1 MIDRILTTFSG
12 LFGYY
17 RTNDASEMTNA
28 FLATAVCGFVPGVLN
43 DTILKDRKLYPSQE
57 YDAAACTIQTH
68 HNHKDICSTEG
79 SEDAFRKEGSA
90 SSELGMR
97 ALDRLNAIVV

>member
-17 RTNDASEMTNA
+17 RTDDAIEMTNA
-28 FLATAVCGFVPGVLN
+28 FLATAVCGFVPEVLK

-57 YDAAACTIQTH
+57 YDAAACTIQ
-68 HNHKDICSTEG
+68 N
-79 SEDAFRKEGSA
+79 
-90 SSELGMR
+90 SSSP
-97 ALDRLNAIVV
+97 

>member
-1 MIDRILTTFSG
+1 MR
-12 LFGYY
+12 Y
-17 RTNDASEMTNA
+17 
-28 FLATAVCGFVPGVLN
+28 VCSN
-43 DTILKDRKLYPSQE
+43 
-57 YDAAACTIQTH
+57 
-68 HNHKDICSTEG
+68 EG